1 MRQREEPLE
10 LRELV
15 RDAGDGDVGAFA
27 ELVRGHQEMAFG
39 YALGILGDFHLA
51 EDAVQEAFVSSYV
64 GLTGL
69 RDPERFP
76 GWLRGIVR
84 HQCHRILRRR
94 AVATVSLDRE
104 GELPIADRER
114 GPEASAQ
121 EREGMAAVLAA
132 IRALPEPLREV
143 AVPYYLQDRSQREV
157 AAFLEIPLTT
167 VNNRLYAAR
176 KTIRGGLLTMAK
188 ETLRTNGLPE
198 DFAERVGE
206 IIGARGPV
214 MEARFAPE
222 AVPKVLS
229 VLAAADRTAEDAGAA
244 GVVQHLGNGGVRCI
258 ALSPEAALPPGA
270 RVLGANRPVEGAA
283 SMEVIRALVA
293 NVPGPTAL
301 PRPLETGIKVL
312 DLLCPLP
319 VGGRVGFI
327 GRTGVGKVV
336 MASELVHRLEGSQES
351 LTLFLP
357 TMEGYDVRF
366 IWEGF
371 GGDTPPYSS
380 DRVQSVFVPTPKEP
394 PDELVTLFD
403 AAIYFSFD
411 AAVAGIYPAVDTL
424 RSRSRLL
431 KPEIVGQEHY
441 EVAREVRAL
450 LWRAEEIEGRSYHPE
465 DLTEE
470 ERETLGRARR
480 LRRYLSQPMFVAEPW
495 TGLGGESVSREQ
507 TLRDC
512 AALLAG
518 EHDNLSEDALYMV
531 GTLEQA
537 RAKARMS
544 GL

>member
-1 MRQREEPLE
+1 M
-10 LRELV
+10 
-15 RDAGDGDVGAFA
+15 
-27 ELVRGHQEMAFG
+27 
-39 YALGILGDFHLA
+39 LG
-51 EDAVQEAFVSSYV
+51 
-64 GLTGL
+64 T
-69 RDPERFP
+69 
-76 GWLRGIVR
+76 
-84 HQCHRILRRR
+84 
-94 AVATVSLDRE
+94 
-104 GELPIADRER
+104 
-114 GPEASAQ
+114 
-121 EREGMAAVLAA
+121 
-132 IRALPEPLREV
+132 
-143 AVPYYLQDRSQREV
+143 
-157 AAFLEIPLTT
+157 
-167 VNNRLYAAR
+167 
-176 KTIRGGLLTMAK
+176 
-188 ETLRTNGLPE
+188 
-198 DFAERVGE
+198 
-206 IIGARGPV
+206 
-214 MEARFAPE
+214 
-222 AVPKVLS
+222 
-229 VLAAADRTAEDAGAA
+229 
-244 GVVQHLGNGGVRCI
+244 
-258 ALSPEAALPPGA
+258 
-270 RVLGANRPVEGAA
+270 NRPVEGAA

-319 VGGRVGFI
+319 VGGRVAFI

-336 MASELVHRLEGSQES
+336 MVSELVHRLEGSQES

-357 TMEGYDVRF
+357 TMEGHDVRF

-380 DRVQSVFVPTPKEP
+380 DRVQSVFVPAPKEP

-465 DLTEE
+465 DLTAQ

-512 AALLAG
+512 IALLAG
-518 EHDNLSEDALYMV
+518 EHDDLPEDALYMV

-537 RAKARMS
+537 RAKARIS
-544 GL
+544 GP